1 MGMTEQELND
11 RARNRFVTIQL
22 VRIGATIVV
31 LFALLLWQTDYI
43 AERGSLL
50 SKLGFP
56 LAVVALVT
64 SFLAPKWLARRWRT
78 PPSA

>member
-1 MGMTEQELND
+1 MTDQD
-11 RARNRFVTIQL
+11 SDTRARNRFVTIQL
-22 VRIGATIVV
+22 VRIGATVVV
-31 LFALLLWQTDYI
+31 LFALVLWQTDYI

-78 PPSA
+78 PPGA